1 MPASYPAID
10 GTPNK
15 KTVSFRMIDVSGDLR
30 TVTIEAAL
38 ASTDVEIAALG
49 TALAAATNASIYEVK
64 VVSDYISAAIAS
76 EALADEENSV
86 YDNIVLLAKSNVG
99 DSSRLFIPAPIRTL
113 FLGDSDTP
121 NPDSTE
127 MQAVI
132 DAFEAVSIAGYTV
145 VSARYTER
153 REINEAIRF

>member
-1 MPASYPAID
+1 MPVSYPAID

-30 TVTIEAAL
+30 TVTIEVAL
-38 ASTDVEIAALG
+38 ASTDAEIAALG
-49 TALAAATNASIYEVK
+49 AALGAATNANIYEAK
-64 VVSDYISAAIAS
+64 VVADYIAQPTAS
-76 EALADEENSV
+76 TAVADEENSV

-99 DSSRLFIPAPIRTL
+99 DSSRLFVPAPIRSL

-121 NPDSTE
+121 DPSSAE
-127 MQAVI
+127 LQAVI
-132 DAFEAVSIAGYTV
+132 DAFEAVSISGYVV

-153 REINEAIRF
+153 REINEAIKF